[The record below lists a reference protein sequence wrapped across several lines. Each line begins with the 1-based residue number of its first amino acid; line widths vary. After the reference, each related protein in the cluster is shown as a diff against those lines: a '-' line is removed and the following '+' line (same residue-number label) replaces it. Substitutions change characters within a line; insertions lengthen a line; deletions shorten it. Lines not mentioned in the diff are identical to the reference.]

1 MYVGIFYFSKSIFH
15 YNLCFKV
22 IRTSGL
28 LPLSN
33 PLFYRWYHFPTELI
47 ITVDYDGVRLSY
59 DKMSLLLSNVERER
73 IVRRQIQRFE
83 FRFTQRHP
91 SQHVGF
97 NRRSFGPMPTPDHQE
112 IISTSSKFN
121 ENESWRLFYCVG

>member
-47 ITVDYDGVRLSY
+47 ITVDYDGVRFVVRQDVAAALQR
-59 DKMSLLLSNVERER
+59 RER
-73 IVRRQIQRFE
+73 TYSPSSNTT
-83 FRFTQRHP
+83 FRISIHAKTSIP
-91 SQHVGF
+91 ACGF
-97 NRRSFGPMPTPDHQE
+97 
-112 IISTSSKFN
+112 
-121 ENESWRLFYCVG
+121 